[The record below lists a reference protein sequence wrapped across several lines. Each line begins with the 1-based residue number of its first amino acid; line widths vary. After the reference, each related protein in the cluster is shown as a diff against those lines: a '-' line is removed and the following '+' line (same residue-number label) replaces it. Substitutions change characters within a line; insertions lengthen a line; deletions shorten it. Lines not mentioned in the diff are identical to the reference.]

1 MNNFSQWPRTSNLV
15 LFFPRTAYRFI
26 LIPFFFIIKITTNSL
41 GQTEFMLPSGAIE
54 HIGWACCPSL
64 YHHDWS
70 EGNSSL

>member
-54 HIGWACCPSL
+54 HIG
-64 YHHDWS
+64 
-70 EGNSSL
+70 